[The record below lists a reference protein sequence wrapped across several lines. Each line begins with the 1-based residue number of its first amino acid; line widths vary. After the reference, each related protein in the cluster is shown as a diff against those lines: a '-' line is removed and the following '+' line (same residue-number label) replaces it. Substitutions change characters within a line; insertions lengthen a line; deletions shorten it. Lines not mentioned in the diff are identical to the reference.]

1 MADAAD
7 RDQRTEA
14 PTQKR
19 KADAARKGD
28 VLQSRELGTA
38 LVMLGGAAWLMFAGP
53 WFIQGCRSL
62 LVTGLSFDNR
72 DVIMFDPA
80 ALASR
85 LAGAAF
91 ISLALLFGITILAS
105 VAGPAMLGS
114 LGFRSGAI
122 AFKGDRLNPING
134 LGRIFGLNGLV
145 ELGKALAK
153 AAVLG
158 LLGYWLVSRD
168 MRHIMGLGAQD
179 VVPAAATLGHMM
191 VKAVLWLALGLVLI
205 AGIDVPVQIVRR
217 NGRLRMTRQ
226 QVKEEM
232 RQTEGAPELKQA
244 IRRKQQ
250 SLLTGSARKA
260 VTEAHVILTNPTH
273 FAVAL
278 RYDPKKDFAPMVVA
292 RGRGETALAIRT
304 LGAENNVPTLEYP
317 QLARAIYFTT
327 RSGQTIAEDL
337 YVAVATILAFVFNID
352 RAMAE
357 GIAPPAVIVPPEKHF
372 DEHGVRD
379 AA

>member
-1 MADAAD
+1 MAEGAD

-19 KADAARKGD
+19 RADAARKGD

-38 LVMLGGAAWLMFAGP
+38 LVMLGGAAWLVFAGP
-53 WFIQGCRSL
+53 WFIHECSRL
-62 LVTGLSFDNR
+62 LTMGLSFDNR
-72 DVIMFDPA
+72 DVTVFDPA
-80 ALASR
+80 TLTTR
-85 LAGAAF
+85 LVGTTL
-91 ISLALLFGITILAS
+91 IPLALLFGITMLAA
-105 VAGPAMLGS
+105 VGAPAMLGS

-122 AFKGDRLNPING
+122 AFKGDRLNPISG
-134 LGRIFGLNGLV
+134 FGRIFGLNGLV
-145 ELGKALAK
+145 ELAKALAK

-158 LLGYWLVSRD
+158 LLGYWLVSHD

-179 VVPAAATLGHMM
+179 MREAANTLGHMT
-191 VKAVLWLALGLVLI
+191 VKAVLWLALGLALI

-226 QVKEEM
+226 EVKEEM

-244 IRRKQQ
+244 IRQKQQ

-260 VTEAHVILTNPTH
+260 VTEANVILTNPTH

-292 RGRGETALAIRT
+292 RGRGETALAIRS
-304 LGAENNVPTLEYP
+304 LAAENNVPTLEYP

-327 RSGQTIAEDL
+327 RAGQTIAEDL

-352 RAMAE
+352 RALAE
-357 GIAPPAVIVPPEKHF
+357 GIAPPKIEVPSDKQF
-372 DEHGVRD
+372 DENGVRD
-379 AA
+379 AS

>member
-1 MADAAD
+1 MADATD

-19 KADAARKGD
+19 RADAVRKGD

-38 LVMLGGAAWLMFAGP
+38 LVMLGGATWLMFAGP
-53 WFIQGCRSL
+53 WFIEGCRNL

-72 DVIMFDPA
+72 DVTLFDPA
-80 ALASR
+80 ILASR
-85 LAGAAF
+85 LIGTAVVP
-91 ISLALLFGITILAS
+91 LTLLFGVTILSS

-114 LGFRSGAI
+114 LGFRSRAI
-122 AFKGDRLNPING
+122 AFKSDRLNPING

-153 AAVLG
+153 AVVLG

-179 VVPAAATLGHMM
+179 IGPAAATLGHMT
-191 VKAVLWLALGLVLI
+191 VRAIFWLALGLALI
-205 AGIDVPVQIVRR
+205 AGIDVPVQIMRR

-226 QVKEEM
+226 EVKEEM

-244 IRRKQQ
+244 IRQKQQ

-260 VTEAHVILTNPTH
+260 VTEANVILTNPTH

-278 RYDPKKDFAPMVVA
+278 RYDPKRDFAPMVVA

-304 LGAENNVPTLEYP
+304 LAAETNVPTLEYP

-357 GIAPPAVIVPPEKHF
+357 CIAPPVVEVPRGKHF
-372 DEHGVRD
+372 NEDGVLD
-379 AA
+379 AD

>member
-1 MADAAD
+1 MADATD

-19 KADAARKGD
+19 RADAVRKGD

-38 LVMLGGAAWLMFAGP
+38 LVMLGGATWLMFAGP
-53 WFIQGCRSL
+53 WFIEGCRNL

-72 DVIMFDPA
+72 DVTLFDPA
-80 ALASR
+80 ILASR
-85 LAGAAF
+85 LIGTAVVP
-91 ISLALLFGITILAS
+91 LTLLFGVTILSS

-114 LGFRSGAI
+114 LGFRSRAI
-122 AFKGDRLNPING
+122 AFKSDRLNPING

-153 AAVLG
+153 AVVLG

-179 VVPAAATLGHMM
+179 IGPAAATLGHMT
-191 VKAVLWLALGLVLI
+191 VRAIFWLALGLALI
-205 AGIDVPVQIVRR
+205 AGIDVPVQIMRR

-226 QVKEEM
+226 EVKEEM

-244 IRRKQQ
+244 IRQKQQ

-260 VTEAHVILTNPTH
+260 VTEANVILTNPTH

-278 RYDPKKDFAPMVVA
+278 RYDPKRDFAPMVVA

-304 LGAENNVPTLEYP
+304 LAAENNVPTLEYP

-357 GIAPPAVIVPPEKHF
+357 SIAPPVVEVPRGKHF
-372 DEHGVRD
+372 NEDGVLD
-379 AA
+379 AD

>member
-1 MADAAD
+1 MAEGAD

-19 KADAARKGD
+19 RADAARKGD

-38 LVMLGGAAWLMFAGP
+38 LVMLGGAAWLVFAGP
-53 WFIQGCRSL
+53 WFIHECSRL
-62 LVTGLSFDNR
+62 LTIGLSFDNR
-72 DVIMFDPA
+72 DVTVFDPA
-80 ALASR
+80 TLTTR
-85 LAGAAF
+85 LVGTTL
-91 ISLALLFGITILAS
+91 IPLALLFGVTMIAA
-105 VAGPAMLGS
+105 VGAPAMLGS

-122 AFKGDRLNPING
+122 AFKGDRLNPISG
-134 LGRIFGLNGLV
+134 FGRIFGLNGLV

-158 LLGYWLVSRD
+158 LLGYWLVSHD

-179 VVPAAATLGHMM
+179 MREAASTLGHMM
-191 VKAVLWLALGLVLI
+191 VKAVLWLALGLALI
-205 AGIDVPVQIVRR
+205 AGIDVPVQIIRR

-226 QVKEEM
+226 EIKEEM

-244 IRRKQQ
+244 IRQKQQ

-260 VTEAHVILTNPTH
+260 VTEANVILTNPTH

-292 RGRGETALAIRT
+292 RGRGETALAIRS
-304 LGAENNVPTLEYP
+304 LAAENNVPTLEYP
-317 QLARAIYFTT
+317 QLARAIYFTA
-327 RSGQTIAEDL
+327 RAGQTIAEDL

-357 GIAPPAVIVPPEKHF
+357 GISPPQVEVPSEKHF
-372 DEHGVRD
+372 DENGVRN
-379 AA
+379 AT

>member
-1 MADAAD
+1 MAEGAD

-19 KADAARKGD
+19 RADAARKGD

-38 LVMLGGAAWLMFAGP
+38 LVMLGGAAWLVFAGP
-53 WFIQGCRSL
+53 WFIHECSRL
-62 LVTGLSFDNR
+62 LTIGLSFDNR
-72 DVIMFDPA
+72 DVTVFDPA
-80 ALASR
+80 TLTTR
-85 LAGAAF
+85 LVGTTL
-91 ISLALLFGITILAS
+91 IPLALLFGVTMIAA
-105 VAGPAMLGS
+105 VGAPAMLGS

-122 AFKGDRLNPING
+122 AFKGDRLNPISG
-134 LGRIFGLNGLV
+134 FGRIFGLNGLV

-158 LLGYWLVSRD
+158 LLGYWLVSHD

-179 VVPAAATLGHMM
+179 MREAASTLGHMM
-191 VKAVLWLALGLVLI
+191 VKAVLWLALGLALI
-205 AGIDVPVQIVRR
+205 AGIDVPVQIIRR
-217 NGRLRMTRQ
+217 NGRLRLTRQ
-226 QVKEEM
+226 EIKEEM

-244 IRRKQQ
+244 IRQKQQ

-260 VTEAHVILTNPTH
+260 VTEANVILTNPTH

-292 RGRGETALAIRT
+292 RGRGETALAIRS
-304 LGAENNVPTLEYP
+304 LAAENNVPTLEYP
-317 QLARAIYFTT
+317 QLARAIYFTA
-327 RSGQTIAEDL
+327 RAGQTIAEDL

-357 GIAPPAVIVPPEKHF
+357 GISPPLVEVPSEKHF
-372 DEHGVRD
+372 DENGVRH
-379 AA
+379 AT

>member
-1 MADAAD
+1 MADTAD
-7 RDQRTEA
+7 RDQKTEA

-19 KADAARKGD
+19 RADSAAKGD

-38 LVMLGGAAWLMFAGP
+38 IIMLAGSGWLMLVGP
-53 WFIQGCRSL
+53 WFIEACRSTL
-62 LVTGLSFDNR
+62 RKGLSFDNS

-80 ALASR
+80 MAATR
-85 LAGAAF
+85 LVAGSVAP
-91 ISLALLFGITILAS
+91 LALLFGITILAS
-105 VAGPAMLGS
+105 IAGPAMLGS

-122 AFKGDRLNPING
+122 AFKGDRLNPITG
-134 LGRIFGLNGLV
+134 FSRIFSMNGIV
-145 ELGKALAK
+145 ELGKAMAK
-153 AAVLG
+153 ALVLG
-158 LLGYWLVSRD
+158 TLGYWLVSHD

-179 VVPAAATLGHMM
+179 MVPAASALGQMM
-191 VKAVLWLALGLVLI
+191 IRAIFWLALGLGLI

-226 QVKEEM
+226 EVKEEM

-244 IRRKQQ
+244 IRQRQQ

-278 RYDPKKDFAPMVVA
+278 RYDPLKDFAPMVVA
-292 RGRGETALAIRT
+292 RGRGETAMAIRS
-304 LGAENNVPTLEYP
+304 LAAENSVPTLEYP
-317 QLARAIYFTT
+317 QLARAIYFTA

-337 YVAVATILAFVFNID
+337 YIAVATILAFVFNIE
-352 RAMAE
+352 RALAE
-357 GIAPPAVIVPPEKHF
+357 GVSPPIVEVPQDKRF
-372 DEHGVRD
+372 DEHGKRH
-379 AA
+379 AG

>member
-1 MADAAD
+1 MAEGAD

-19 KADAARKGD
+19 RADAARKGD

-38 LVMLGGAAWLMFAGP
+38 LVMLGGAAWLVFAGP
-53 WFIQGCRSL
+53 WFIHECSRL
-62 LVTGLSFDNR
+62 LTIGLSFDNR
-72 DVIMFDPA
+72 DVTVFDPA
-80 ALASR
+80 TLTTR
-85 LAGAAF
+85 LVGTTL
-91 ISLALLFGITILAS
+91 IPLALLFGVTMIAA
-105 VAGPAMLGS
+105 VGAPAMLGS

-122 AFKGDRLNPING
+122 AFKGDRLNPISG
-134 LGRIFGLNGLV
+134 FGRIFGLNGLV

-158 LLGYWLVSRD
+158 LLGYWLVSHD

-179 VVPAAATLGHMM
+179 MREAASTLGHMM
-191 VKAVLWLALGLVLI
+191 VKAVLWLALGLALI
-205 AGIDVPVQIVRR
+205 AGIDVPVQIIRR

-226 QVKEEM
+226 EIKEEM

-244 IRRKQQ
+244 IRQKQQ

-260 VTEAHVILTNPTH
+260 VTEANVILTNPTH

-292 RGRGETALAIRT
+292 RGRGETALAIRS
-304 LGAENNVPTLEYP
+304 LAAENNVPTLEYP
-317 QLARAIYFTT
+317 QLARAIYFTA
-327 RSGQTIAEDL
+327 RAGQTIAEDL

-357 GIAPPAVIVPPEKHF
+357 GISPPQVEVPSEKHF
-372 DEHGVRD
+372 DENGVRY
-379 AA
+379 AT